1 MRIDLTFAARSSR
14 ALRALQG
21 AADSFGEADVA
32 TLIGQRTASLDNPRF
47 AHVGRSECRRGVL
60 TDATPLAPTSALSQ
74 TGGGSGCRNATAD
87 AVGRIPDDTNSRPSR
102 PRRIARRHASLF
114 CSTPG
119 IVAIESLAG
128 QPLAPQWRFR
138 RTPRADRHACSSRT
152 RGARSSRGDP
162 RRGATHRRVG
172 RQGRA
177 RRVVRAARPRAHRI
191 AHEVRL
197 ARRAGNSHQRHVS
210 LLRISQSRPRPRARD
225 RATRQLLVVALQCGG
240 CHRHVL
246 AAGAA
251 LADDSRSR
259 CAESPLRSFVAC
271 NGDWRDGHQRHSA
284 ASGRT
289 RSPARANATASF
301 GGLSTALASV
311 AVDRVFDAIVVLLLL
326 AIGVVAT
333 DFPTTTTIL
342 RLLVTHAAASSPS
355 GRRYLVAFYVLSLP
369 ELLIRVFE
377 LVATG
382 LPRWSRSA
390 AQRCCGGS
398 RMGSVSSAGRAI
410 SSRSGRTLAHWL
422 IQPLVLVGVP
432 RRRRERPLA
441 ATLIVQGVI
450 VILLRSVGPRILRIV
465 RTRCDD
471 RTSPSTVS
479 AF

>member
-1 MRIDLTFAARSSR
+1 
-14 ALRALQG
+14 
-21 AADSFGEADVA
+21 
-32 TLIGQRTASLDNPRF
+32 
-47 AHVGRSECRRGVL
+47 
-60 TDATPLAPTSALSQ
+60 
-74 TGGGSGCRNATAD
+74 
-87 AVGRIPDDTNSRPSR
+87 
-102 PRRIARRHASLF
+102 
-114 CSTPG
+114 
-119 IVAIESLAG
+119 
-128 QPLAPQWRFR
+128 
-138 RTPRADRHACSSRT
+138 
-152 RGARSSRGDP
+152 
-162 RRGATHRRVG
+162 
-172 RQGRA
+172 
-177 RRVVRAARPRAHRI
+177 
-191 AHEVRL
+191 
-197 ARRAGNSHQRHVS
+197 
-210 LLRISQSRPRPRARD
+210 
-225 RATRQLLVVALQCGG
+225 
-240 CHRHVL
+240 
-246 AAGAA
+246 
-251 LADDSRSR
+251 
-259 CAESPLRSFVAC
+259 
-271 NGDWRDGHQRHSA
+271 
-284 ASGRT
+284 
-289 RSPARANATASF
+289 
-301 GGLSTALASV
+301 
-311 AVDRVFDAIVVLLLL
+311 VFDAIVVLLLL